1 MSASTKISSTNLRTA
16 TSNNQL
22 TVSKKSSV
30 SNLPTGTPILDNGL
44 VRKYLGNISK
54 DNPGLFT
61 YYKGNLAPYCSP
73 DMYYVCP
80 LCAIINDNA
89 ISYQSHY
96 IKCKNPGETKKW
108 LLRMQKNMSTYQRLL

>member
-1 MSASTKISSTNLRTA
+1 MLASTKLSSSNIPTA
-16 TSNNQL
+16 TSNNQI

-44 VRKYLGNISK
+44 VQKYLSNISK

-61 YYKGNLAPYCSP
+61 YYKGNLTPYCTP

-80 LCAIINDNA
+80 LCAIIIDNA
-89 ISYQSHY
+89 RSYQSHY
-96 IKCKNPGETKKW
+96 IKCKNPAENPKVIAKNAKKYEY
-108 LLRMQKNMSTYQRLL
+108 L